1 MTLPNLTQKQKDIV
15 DTVFLHRFIN
25 RAQLQKVFT
34 HKDSKRIN
42 VWLKDLVE
50 KNYLGRIY
58 SKKFFE
64 NTKPAIYYLSLNGI
78 RYIRQEKIPKRLR
91 KNNPVLRNLYF
102 EKKKSETFI
111 NHNLYIS
118 ELYANLAKDNFYIV
132 KDEDFKFKFYTF
144 SFTTR
149 QRLLLKN
156 GFKDHKEIIPDVY
169 LRIPDVLSKTKPKKG
184 SKTND
189 NKSYFLNLFDYHV
202 PQYALK
208 HRVDQIIEFYDYEFS
223 KVKAEMNI
231 GGFPTILFIFINPKR
246 IKKIRTYI
254 HHKLEMEGDLGNIT
268 FLLTT
273 SKELEYKGFNDSS
286 IWKTIRTDEDW

>member
-50 KNYLGRIY
+50 KNYL
-58 SKKFFE
+58 
-64 NTKPAIYYLSLNGI
+64 
-78 RYIRQEKIPKRLR
+78 
-91 KNNPVLRNLYF
+91 
-102 EKKKSETFI
+102 EKKKTDTFI
-111 NHNLYIS
+111 NHNLYLS

-149 QRLLLKN
+149 QRLLLRG